1 MALVFPSDQWI
12 KALSHQ
18 LNDSASYEQSATD
31 WEGDFVFVV
40 EPDADY
46 QDTAYL
52 FLGLYH
58 GKSPDAALMAAK
70 DERETEF
77 AISAPF
83 GTWRQVIQGT
93 LDPIQSA
100 FVEKGGIQ
108 CGFCSPGMILSAKP
122 LLDDNP
128 NANEEEIKDA
138 IAGNLCRCTGY
149 VQIIDSIKAV
159 SGYFKDEEPTV
170 VAWKSEEGDR
180 GE

>member
-18 LNDSASYEQSATD
+18 LNNSKDYEQSATD

-40 EPDADY
+40 EPDATY

-83 GTWRQVIQGT
+83 GTWCQVIQGK
-93 LDPIQSA
+93 LDPIQ
-100 FVEKGGIQ
+100 
-108 CGFCSPGMILSAKP
+108 GMMMGKLK
-122 LLDDNP
+122 LT
-128 NANEEEIKDA
+128 
-138 IAGNLCRCTGY
+138 GNLRKILRY
-149 VQIIDSIKAV
+149 PRAAQEIISCCALV
-159 SGYFKDEEPTV
+159 PTQ
-170 VAWKSEEGDR
+170 WD
-180 GE
+180 